1 MPTVKTSITLLKA
14 IANDTATVR
23 WSEFFYKYEPVM
35 RNYLKAHYSSLDHDD
50 IIQETMRALVNALPD
65 YHYTPD
71 TKGHFGSYLIG
82 ILKHKALDQLRK
94 TKRTTE
100 IDRIAAEE
108 SPTLVESGI
117 DLEEKAWKEHLVEAA
132 IEQLLADTSINQRNR
147 EIFRHVT
154 LIHEKPEEVAKRF
167 GVSRGNVDVI
177 KNRMIDRL
185 IQIVSEMRGAN

>member
-50 IIQETMRALVNALPD
+50 IIQETMRALVEALPN
-65 YHYTPD
+65 YQYTPD
-71 TKGHFGSYLIG
+71 TNGHFSSYLIG
-82 ILKHKALDQLRK
+82 ILRHKALDQLRK

-100 IDRIAAEE
+100 INRIVSEE
-108 SPTLVESGI
+108 TSITSESGI
-117 DLEEKAWKEHLVEAA
+117 DSEEKAWKEHLVEAA

-177 KNRMIDRL
+177 KNRMIEKL
-185 IQIVSEMRGAN
+185 SQIVSEMKAVK